1 MIPRRFVVRVVKHIV
16 CFITLAQALDSLLIC
31 CPGCR
36 TFVASFVNFCLYI
49 FIVLTRIKLVA
60 FLICLTFLME
70 RSSKWGLLSAPN
82 FVRLILIWFLLNSF
96 FYYFCGY
103 SFYHYYY
110 YYYY

>member
-16 CFITLAQALDSLLIC
+16 CFITLAQALDSLWIC

-36 TFVASFVNFCLYI
+36 TFVASFVDFCLYI
-49 FIVLTRIKLVA
+49 FNVLTRIKLVA

-82 FVRLILIWFLLNSF
+82 FVRLILIWVFTQPFFLLF
-96 FYYFCGY
+96 L
-103 SFYHYYY
+103 
-110 YYYY
+110 